1 MNHGHSGQ
9 SRTIRRRRLH
19 AAMGF
24 TLIEALMALSLLS
37 IISGMAYSF
46 YLFANKQVLA
56 RERKAFEFDNA
67 IAILESIGKNIRKSR
82 ATILLDE
89 TQWIFIKPGGD
100 TASYFFSD
108 TAVTYNRVP
117 LTLGGMPIRGFSF
130 TCSGNDSLLDMNG
143 DQEVGFSE
151 LDRDGNGRIEGFEAQ
166 SIAWIKATLDLKADG
181 EKTLEIVEEAKNNHL
196 YDESGLETY
205 FR

>member
-1 MNHGHSGQ
+1 MSRGHSGK
-9 SRTIRRRRLH
+9 SRATRRRSCARR
-19 AAMGF
+19 GF

-46 YLFANKQVLA
+46 YLFAHKQVLV

-67 IAILESIGKNIRKSR
+67 IALLESIGKNIRKSQ
-82 ATILLDE
+82 ATIALDE
-89 TQWIFIKPGGD
+89 TQWVFIKPGGD

-117 LTLGGMPIRGFSF
+117 LTLGGMPIQGFSF
-130 TCSGNDSLLDMNG
+130 ICSGNDSLLDMNG
-143 DQEVGFSE
+143 DGEIGFSE
-151 LDRDGNGRIEGFEAQ
+151 LDRDGNGRIEGFETQ
-166 SIAWIKATLDLKADG
+166 SIAWITATLDLAADG
-181 EKTLEIVEEAKNNHL
+181 EKSLEIVEEVKNNHL
-196 YDESGLETY
+196 YDEGGLEKY